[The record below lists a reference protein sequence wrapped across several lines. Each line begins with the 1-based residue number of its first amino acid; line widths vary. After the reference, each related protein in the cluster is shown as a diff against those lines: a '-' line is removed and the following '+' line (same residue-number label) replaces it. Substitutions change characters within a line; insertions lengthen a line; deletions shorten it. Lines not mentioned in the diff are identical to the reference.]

1 MKFLRACLVPALLFA
16 ALSAFGAD
24 VVVLRGGVRIE
35 LQKPWVRQGNQAI
48 LTRAD
53 GTLLSVPVSEIDLKA
68 TAAARAARAAAKPAP
83 SSKGAL
89 EAPQESPADA
99 ARATAREG
107 RKARV
112 KITDADVAHV
122 EEPAESEK
130 KEPAAP
136 AEGGR
141 LEVADFTQEK
151 TGGNLIVRGSIRN
164 AGATPATSARMT
176 VTALDQKGEKI
187 ASGEA
192 ALSKGIVEP
201 GATVSFSAT
210 IAVGEKVSASLRF
223 GPQWIA
229 AAPASPAAAAATS
242 PTPGPSNQAPATAA
256 APPQPTPTPYGMGT
270 LFAPPVAS
278 APTAP
283 PDDNHRGYIPE
294 FTKEGQP
301 KVPQ

>member
-1 MKFLRACLVPALLFA
+1 MKFLRACLVLALLLA

-24 VVVLRGGVRIE
+24 VVVLRGGIRIE

-68 TAAARAARAAAKPAP
+68 TAAAKAARAAKPA
-83 SSKGAL
+83 SSSGGAL
-89 EAPQESPADA
+89 EAPRESPAEA
-99 ARATAREG
+99 ARASRDS
-107 RKARV
+107 RKARI
-112 KITDADVAHV
+112 KITDADVVHV
-122 EEPAESEK
+122 EEPEEGEK

-141 LEVADFTQEK
+141 LEVGDFTQEK

-164 AGATPATSARMT
+164 VGATPATSARMT
-176 VTALDQKGEKI
+176 VMALDQKGEKI

-192 ALSKGIVEP
+192 VLSKGNVDP

-210 IAVGEKVSASLRF
+210 IALGEKLSASLRF
-223 GPQWIA
+223 TPQWIA
-229 AAPASPAAAAATS
+229 AAPALPAAASAGS
-242 PTPGPSNQAPATAA
+242 PTPGPSSQAPAREA
-256 APPQPTPTPYGMGT
+256 APPQPTPTPYGLGT

>member
-1 MKFLRACLVPALLFA
+1 
-16 ALSAFGAD
+16 
-24 VVVLRGGVRIE
+24 
-35 LQKPWVRQGNQAI
+35 VRQGNQAL

-68 TAAARAARAAAKPAP
+68 TAAAKAARAAAKPA
-83 SSKGAL
+83 SSAGGAL
-89 EAPQESPADA
+89 EAPQESPAQA

-107 RKARV
+107 RKARI

-122 EEPAESEK
+122 EEPAEGEK
-130 KEPAAP
+130 KEPAAS

-164 AGATPATSARMT
+164 VGATPATSARMT

-192 ALSKGIVEP
+192 GLSKGLVEP

-210 IAVGEKVSASLRF
+210 IAVGEKLSTSLRF
-223 GPQWIA
+223 APQWIT

-242 PTPGPSNQAPATAA
+242 PTPGPSSQAPARETG
-256 APPQPTPTPYGMGT
+256 PPQPTPTPYGMGT

>member
-24 VVVLRGGVRIE
+24 VVVLRGGGRIE

-68 TAAARAARAAAKPAP
+68 TAAAKAARAAAKPV
-83 SSKGAL
+83 SSAAGAL
-89 EAPQESPADA
+89 EAPQESPAQA

-122 EEPAESEK
+122 EESAEGEK

-201 GATVSFSAT
+201 GATISFSAT
-210 IAVGEKVSASLRF
+210 IAVGEKLSASLRF
-223 GPQWIA
+223 APQWIA
-229 AAPASPAAAAATS
+229 AAPASPAAVAATS
-242 PTPGPSNQAPATAA
+242 PTPGPSSQAPAREA

-270 LFAPPVAS
+270 LFAPPAAS
-278 APTAP
+278 APTTP